1 MASLLLLHF
10 YKLITNICWYHAIVK
25 YLFKTLNQVDTIY
38 LNKQTSNT
46 NIFDKKKFIYG
57 ILLYIF
63 FYPYLSTCIL
73 LVLKCLYYGANFE
86 L

>member
-38 LNKQTSNT
+38 LNKQTSNA
-46 NIFDKKKFIYG
+46 NIFDKKYFLSMAYY
-57 ILLYIF
+57 YIF
-63 FYPYLSTCIL
+63 SFTHT
-73 LVLKCLYYGANFE
+73 
-86 L
+86 